1 MARQVQLRRGTTA
14 ENNNFTGAAGEL
26 TFDTSTKAV
35 RAHDG
40 SKKGGYLL
48 DSVVAY
54 QTPNSGNGY
63 TWYRKYASGWV
74 EQGGFCNATQYNNTG
89 VNVTFP
95 IAMADTNYIAITSP
109 NTPNHQETWAVSAR
123 CAVKT
128 TTNMC
133 VHGSNNAN
141 SAYTGVCAWQVSGMA
156 A

>member
-26 TFDTSTKAV
+26 TFDTSTKAI

-40 SKKGGYLL
+40 SKKGGYFL

-63 TWYRKYASGWV
+63 TWYRKYASGWI
-74 EQGGFCNATQYNNTG
+74 EQGGLDRTYSTG
-89 VNVTFP
+89 GWQSAKTITFP
-95 IAMADTNYIAITSP
+95 VAMADIYYNIYWTNGWTGYIDHESVVMA
-109 NTPNHQETWAVSAR
+109 
-123 CAVKT
+123 KT
-128 TTNMC
+128 TTSFQISQTTNYDTQKQ
-133 VHGSNNAN
+133 AN
-141 SAYTGVCAWQVSGMA
+141 WQVSGMA